1 MRRSVL
7 HVLLATA
14 ILGLGIGAVALVP
27 ARASVAERGE
37 SRTIEVDGK
46 LYVLSGDRL
55 TPQR

>member
-27 ARASVAERGE
+27 ARASVVERDEG
-37 SRTIEVDGK
+37 RTVEVDGK

-55 TPQR
+55 TPRR